1 MIQPEPQKEKKGF
14 LQRLPLGRLPKL
26 GRLSQLMLLVGIFLI
41 VFIALWMVH
50 QAQAPKQVDLESRR
64 LILERVLAGSGKQEG
79 SKDKLEAQLS
89 SITAET
95 ETASAVFYTQ
105 DRGPEIMNRLLEL
118 AQLYDIS
125 VVKTEQ
131 SASDQTITIGDNT
144 VTYQVLTFTLDL
156 KGQVAEFQNF
166 LLALESKLPTSE
178 IKEVTITVAEKKGE
192 EDTATVNLDVFCY
205 GSSK

>member
-1 MIQPEPQKEKKGF
+1 MIQPKPQKEKEGF

-50 QAQAPKQVDLESRR
+50 QEQAPKRVDLESRR
-64 LILERVLAGSGKQEG
+64 LILEGVLAGTGKQEG

-118 AQLYDIS
+118 ATLYDIS

-131 SASDQTITIGDNT
+131 AASDQTMTIGDNT
-144 VTYQVLTFTLDL
+144 VTFQVLTFTLDL

-178 IKEVTITVAEKKGE
+178 IQQVTMTVAEKKGE
-192 EDTATVNLDVFCY
+192 EDTANVKLDVFCY